1 MCLAIPALV
10 TQLLPDQMAR
20 ISLDGVMKIISV
32 MLLADVV
39 PGDYV
44 IVHVGHA
51 LAKIDPVE
59 AERTLALLAE
69 AAAVYSG
76 TAAGRQA

>member
-10 TQLLPDQMAR
+10 TQLLPDKMAR
-20 ISLDGVMKIISV
+20 ISLDGVMKTISV
-32 MLLADVV
+32 MLVEDVV

-51 LAKIDPVE
+51 LAKIDAAA

-69 AAAVYSG
+69 AAALCEI
-76 TAAGRQA
+76 AEARA